1 MIDNKL
7 NDPQLNIVKTYKEN
21 QTKLNCNRHHKFF
34 NKYDLIPEYCF
45 GCFKIQ
51 IEPDNV
57 VDLIKLYIVFDNFKS
72 KKKNIRKCMIEL
84 RPNIPGKYKGLIFC
98 QSLEEAEEVSRNLLF
113 VIKNN
118 FNKKISLNIK
128 RGCSEF
134 SIKFPKYNNL
144 KKDIMTYDANSKK
157 YEDKFDKENIELGL
171 NKKTR
176 STIKGITLYDALV
189 IRNWLAY
196 AKIIGDDT
204 YKLISDKVFYSKT
217 IEEKV
222 KTKLLKESQLN

>member
-1 MIDNKL
+1 
-7 NDPQLNIVKTYKEN
+7 
-21 QTKLNCNRHHKFF
+21 
-34 NKYDLIPEYCF
+34 
-45 GCFKIQ
+45 
-51 IEPDNV
+51 
-57 VDLIKLYIVFDNFKS
+57 
-72 KKKNIRKCMIEL
+72 MIEL
-84 RPNIPGKYKGLIFC
+84 RPNIPGKYKGLIYC
-98 QSLEEAEEVSRNLLF
+98 QSLEEAEEVSKNLLF
-113 VIKNN
+113 ITKNN
-118 FNKKISLNIK
+118 LNKKIVLNIK

-144 KKDIMTYDANSKK
+144 KKDIMNYDANSKK

-171 NKKTR
+171 NIKTR

-222 KTKLLKESQLN
+222 KTKLLKESQLS